1 MINDNFKENQ
11 QIILSYNEYSC
22 TYSATKKFVLVYSLI
37 FISALLKY
45 AKTMAIRY
53 WKLNMKKGFLK
64 QFKDLPMGHSREKG
78 CKVCILVWL
87 LVLQITNIILPINY
101 CTCIN
106 LVLLTFTH
114 FRCAVFRLKFEHFP
128 TCSDQ
133 GYVLAMEEWSYF
145 FFNLH
150 WFAIVET
157 DTVNCPEI
165 STGDLKSVWQLQTKD
180 CHLIIHISFNRNQ
193 CTHAIE
199 GNKSSEHHWCTTI
212 CSPVIAESKQSG
224 RILSSDRLQTKTL
237 WFWLYGF
244 E

>member
-133 GYVLAMEEWSYF
+133 DYVLAMEEWSYF
-145 FFNLH
+145 FS
-150 WFAIVET
+150 ICT
-157 DTVNCPEI
+157 D
-165 STGDLKSVWQLQTKD
+165 LQ
-180 CHLIIHISFNRNQ
+180 
-193 CTHAIE
+193 
-199 GNKSSEHHWCTTI
+199 
-212 CSPVIAESKQSG
+212 
-224 RILSSDRLQTKTL
+224 
-237 WFWLYGF
+237 
-244 E
+244 